1 MIVDVAQ
8 RWRGGRASYRPAGEL
23 FDPTGHEVAEIADD
37 ATAKAFVVRHHYA
50 ASYPA
55 ARWRMGLYASGAL
68 VGVAVFSVPM
78 RREVLRPFPD
88 LSTTTELGRFVLV
101 DSVRA
106 NGESW
111 FLARCFDLLR
121 RRGLEGVVSFSDP
134 FARTTATGERVFA
147 GHVGTIYQAT
157 NAVFLGQR
165 RPERVFLLKDGTV
178 FHRRALSKIRGRETG
193 MEYAVR
199 QLVAAGAPEPQ
210 GVGLDAW
217 LGTALAET
225 TRSVLH
231 PGNLKYALPLTRG
244 ARRALP
250 DSLPYPKRRGV
261 DAWN

>member
-8 RWRGGRASYRPAGEL
+8 RWRVGRASYRPAGEL
-23 FDPTGHEVAEIADD
+23 FDPAGHEVAEIPDD
-37 ATAKAFVVRHHYA
+37 ATAKAFVTRHHYS

-88 LSTTTELGRFVLV
+88 PSVATELGRFVLV
-101 DSVRA
+101 DTVRA

-111 FLARCFDLLR
+111 FLGRCFELLR
-121 RRGLEGVVSFSDP
+121 RKGIEGVVSFSDP
-134 FARTTATGERVFA
+134 FPRATERGERVFA
-147 GHVGTIYQAT
+147 GHIGTIYQAT

-165 RPERVFLLKDGTV
+165 RPERVFLLRDGTV
-178 FHRRALSKIRGRETG
+178 FHRRALSKIRGGERG

-199 QLVAAGAPEPQ
+199 QLVAAGAQEPQ

-217 LGTALAET
+217 LGRALAAT
-225 TRSVLH
+225 TRAVMH
-231 PGNLKYALPLTRG
+231 PGNLKYALPLTRR

-250 DSLPYPKRRGV
+250 ASLPYPKRQGI
-261 DAWN
+261 DAWS